1 MYKHNVHL
9 DGQDAAGLDMFVGSG
24 IDYLSEVNL
33 EDMELDLFNP
43 SPSTQLNPET
53 FMSYAPVAAS
63 LGPPGSGMRFGSEP
77 CPPAG
82 DHFTQRASWAS
93 AGARQPGNFSLG
105 TSQCTPPQ
113 PSGNALLS
121 QVGATSRLHN
131 SSPACYVGD
140 ALEATEA
147 GPGTSETID
156 AKAKLR
162 DKNKRAQKRFRERK
176 KEKAHETE
184 KYMSDLTV
192 EMDKVR
198 LEKSKLEERNQ
209 LLETVLSLSKQDM
222 PLPTKGI
229 LQLSPDTLKTISAPF
244 GAKLEVL
251 SPDETL
257 PVSVLRTEPKS
268 MTVREVKS
276 MSLEQHVVIWKDY
289 VTKLAV
295 LLVNAKGDPDSAA
308 GAEVQSTLQEAITMC
323 SCKAMHDPYELQHFF
338 MARMEEGRRISK
350 QKKPQ
355 PGAMAE
361 MMANVLTSLKL
372 TDQQKHELMELR
384 RWVLPRIGRLMR
396 ERERIS
402 KALQAC
408 TKDTH
413 KQEVAVNSKN
423 LSEAHVQAADLL
435 TELYSNLKEDQLL
448 MLQMSIAIWR
458 KMMTP
463 FQLANILVQTYPWV
477 PDTGALLNQ
486 LAEQEG
492 QPSAIELLG
501 FGEGS
506 GSDVRVAPQMQ
517 NSDLPGVPKVKQE
530 ESADV

>member
-1 MYKHNVHL
+1 
-9 DGQDAAGLDMFVGSG
+9 MFVGSG
-24 IDYLSEVNL
+24 IDYLSEYNL

-43 SPSTQLNPET
+43 LPSIQLNPET
-53 FMSYAPVAAS
+53 FMNYAPLAAS
-63 LGPPGSGMRFGSEP
+63 LGPPGSGMRFGCEP
-77 CPPAG
+77 SPPVG
-82 DHFTQRASWAS
+82 EHFEQRASWAS
-93 AGARQPGNFSLG
+93 AGARQPGNLSLAS
-105 TSQCTPPQ
+105 TSHCTPPQ
-113 PSGNALLS
+113 PSGNALLP
-121 QVGATSRLHN
+121 QVGATPQLHN
-131 SSPACYVGD
+131 SSQACNPGD
-140 ALEATEA
+140 ALEATDA
-147 GPGTSETID
+147 GPGTCETID

-162 DKNKRAQKRFRERK
+162 DKNKRAQQRFRERK
-176 KEKAHETE
+176 KEKAQEAE
-184 KYMSDLTV
+184 KYMSDLTA
-192 EMDKVR
+192 EMYKVR

-209 LLETVLSLSKQDM
+209 LLEKVLSLSKQDM
-222 PLPTKGI
+222 PLPSKGI

-257 PVSVLRTEPKS
+257 PVSVLRTDPKS

-276 MSLEQHVVIWKDY
+276 MSLEQHVNIWKDY
-289 VTKLAV
+289 VSKLAV

-323 SCKAMHDPYELQHFF
+323 SCKAMHDPYGLQHFF

-355 PGAMAE
+355 PEAMAE

-372 TDQQKHELMELR
+372 TDQQKHKLMELR
-384 RWVLPRIGRLMR
+384 CWVLPRSGRLMR

-408 TKDTH
+408 TKDSH
-413 KQEVAVNSKN
+413 KQDVAVNSKN

-435 TELYSNLKEDQLL
+435 AELYSNLKEDQLL
-448 MLQMSIAIWR
+448 MLQMSIAIWQ

-463 FQLANILVQTYPWV
+463 FQLANIVVQTYPWV

-486 LAEQEG
+486 LAEDEG

-506 GSDVRVAPQMQ
+506 ISGTQLRMSLTGGEIRFVIV
-517 NSDLPGVPKVKQE
+517 GVLTLSTTVVYQ
-530 ESADV
+530 